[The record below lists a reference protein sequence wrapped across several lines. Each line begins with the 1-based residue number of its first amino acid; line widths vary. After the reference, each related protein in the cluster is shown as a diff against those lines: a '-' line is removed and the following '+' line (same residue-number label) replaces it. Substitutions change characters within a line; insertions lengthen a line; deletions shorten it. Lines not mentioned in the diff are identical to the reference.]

1 MANQNITFDTESGTP
16 FESNLTINGG
26 ANFSNIFTVKKPNSQ
41 AFDFTDYGGSSQMT
55 KSVAIG
61 ATDAP
66 DATFSVG
73 FTSAI
78 DGKLEISLGST
89 ATRSLEA
96 GRYVYDVLVDS
107 ASSTNTTNVLD
118 TAISVG
124 NTAGVGTTAFTFIK
138 VTNVAVGDSVTIG
151 DKLSE
156 VPVVS
161 VATTNNRIT
170 VGTAFTSS
178 SQILPGTAVTFSR
191 VSTAST
197 IYRIVQGSIIVKAGI
212 SSAPS

>member
-16 FESNLTINGG
+16 YEANLTINGG

-41 AFDFTDYGGSSQMT
+41 AFDFTDYSGSSQMT
-55 KSVAIG
+55 KSVAVG
-61 ATDAP
+61 STGFP
-66 DATFSVG
+66 DATFTVG
-73 FTSAI
+73 FTSAVE
-78 DGKLEISLGST
+78 GKLEISLGST
-89 ATRSLEA
+89 STRSLAA
-96 GRYVYDVLVDS
+96 GRYVYDILVNS
-107 ASSTNTTNVLD
+107 ASSSNTTDVLE

-124 NTAGVGTTAFTFIK
+124 STAGIGTTTFTVNK
-138 VTNVAVGDSVTIG
+138 VTNVAVGDSISIG
-151 DKLSE
+151 DKLTD
-156 VPVVS
+156 VPVVTVS
-161 VATTNNRIT
+161 TGNTVE

-197 IYRIVQGSIIVKAGI
+197 IYRIVSGSIIVKAGI

>member
-1 MANQNITFDTESGTP
+1 MANQNITFDVASGTP
-16 FESNLTINGG
+16 YEANLTINGG
-26 ANFSNIFTVKKPNSQ
+26 ANFSNIFTVKNPDST
-41 AFDFTDYGGSSQMT
+41 AFDLTDYSGSSQMT
-55 KSVAIG
+55 KSVAVG
-61 ATDAP
+61 STGFP
-66 DATFSVG
+66 DATFTVG
-73 FTSAI
+73 FTSAV

-89 ATRSLEA
+89 ATRSLAA
-96 GRYVYDVLVDS
+96 GRYVYDILVNS
-107 ASSTNTTNVLD
+107 ASSSNTTDVLE

-124 NTAGVGTTAFTFIK
+124 STAGIGTTTFTLNK
-138 VTNVAVGDSVTIG
+138 VTNVAVGDSISIG
-151 DKLSE
+151 DKLTD
-156 VPVVS
+156 VPVVTVS
-161 VATTNNRIT
+161 TGNTVE

>member
-16 FESNLTINGG
+16 YEANLTINGG

-41 AFDFTDYGGSSQMT
+41 AFDFTDYSGSSQMT
-55 KSVAIG
+55 KSVAVG
-61 ATDAP
+61 STGFP
-66 DATFSVG
+66 DATFTVG
-73 FTSAI
+73 FTSAVE
-78 DGKLEISLGST
+78 GKLEISLGST
-89 ATRSLEA
+89 STRSLEA
-96 GRYVYDVLVDS
+96 GRYVYDILVNS
-107 ASSTNTTNVLD
+107 ASSSNTTDVLE

-124 NTAGVGTTAFTFIK
+124 STAGIGTTTFTLNK
-138 VTNVAVGDSVTIG
+138 VTNVAVGDSISIG
-151 DKLSE
+151 DKLTE
-156 VPVVS
+156 VPVVTVS
-161 VATTNNRIT
+161 TGNTVE

-197 IYRIVQGSIIVKAGI
+197 IYRIVSGSIIVKAGI